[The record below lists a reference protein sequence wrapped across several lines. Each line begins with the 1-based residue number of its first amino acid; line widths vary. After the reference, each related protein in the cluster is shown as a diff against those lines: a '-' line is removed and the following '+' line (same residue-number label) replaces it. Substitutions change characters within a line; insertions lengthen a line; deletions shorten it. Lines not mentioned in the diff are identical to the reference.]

1 VTPSHPF
8 RDVEWFEAKGVG
20 IIRTSEQGSFH
31 HAVAFYESDA
41 ILAEEVVRFLDP
53 TNPGVAIVVATEAH
67 REAIQDRLDRVA
79 DLSRIGCRYISL
91 DAESLLPEF
100 MVDNFPD
107 EDLFRSMIGR
117 MFDPLEPGPVR
128 VFGEMVALLWERGDV
143 PSALK
148 LEKLWNRLAEDYTFE
163 LFCAYP
169 TSTFEGSAGLE
180 AYLRMCGTHSHLV
193 PFKG

>member
-1 VTPSHPF
+1 
-8 RDVEWFEAKGVG
+8 VG
-20 IIRTSEQGSFH
+20 
-31 HAVAFYESDA
+31 FYESDE
-41 ILAEEVVRFLDP
+41 ILAEEVVNFLDP
-53 TNPGVAIVVATEAH
+53 ESPGVAIVVATQTH
-67 REAIQDRLDRVA
+67 RDAIQDRLDRVA
-79 DLSRIGCRYISL
+79 DLSRNGCRYISL
-91 DAESLLPEF
+91 DVDSLLPEF
-100 MVDNFPD
+100 MVNNFPD
-107 EDLFRSMIGR
+107 EDRFRAMVGR
-117 MFDPLEPGPVR
+117 LLGSLEPGPVR

-148 LEKLWNRLAEDYTFE
+148 LEKLWNGIAQDYTFD